1 MTRHTHPDIRLSK
14 QGFAQLLGDVKRFEY
29 IRDIYYKVDLPA
41 DWATLTVFE
50 DKPPETAAS
59 MVREIWQTS
68 NATSVQERL
77 GFLGVECGMLSPN
90 PEIPEGVYGFYQ
102 HSLYPTMMLSPER
115 AIDSNRAYS
124 IARAL
129 GDMIYRQSLLRDE
142 PRDGELWEDDED
154 DATLEEDLAKA
165 QQDTEQFAIL
175 LAPYLVT
182 TPAGIVAHELQ
193 G

>member
-1 MTRHTHPDIRLSK
+1 M
-14 QGFAQLLGDVKRFEY
+14 GDVKRFEY
-29 IRDIYYKVDLPA
+29 IRDIYYEVDLPGE
-41 DWATLTVFE
+41 WTTLAVIGE
-50 DKPPETAAS
+50 KPPEETVS
-59 MVREIWQTS
+59 MIREIWQTS

-129 GDMIYRQSLLRDE
+129 GDMIYRQPLLRDE
-142 PRDGELWEDDED
+142 SWDGELWEDNED
-154 DATLEEDLAKA
+154 NATLEEDLAKA
-165 QQDTEQFAIL
+165 RQDTEQFAIL

-182 TPAGIVAHELQ
+182 TPANIVAHELR